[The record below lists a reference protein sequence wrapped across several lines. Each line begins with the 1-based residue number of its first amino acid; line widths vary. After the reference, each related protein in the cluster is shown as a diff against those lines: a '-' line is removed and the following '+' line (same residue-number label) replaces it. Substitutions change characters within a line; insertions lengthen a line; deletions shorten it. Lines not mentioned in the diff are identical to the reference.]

1 MAPRQKKARVQRH
14 GGDMVYPGI
23 RTEFGVTEQRTRKE
37 KWQEMCYES
46 GEIQPEKVL
55 RGQMR
60 SWKGVS

>member
-1 MAPRQKKARVQRH
+1 
-14 GGDMVYPGI
+14 MVYPGI
-23 RTEFGVTEQRTRKE
+23 HTEFGVTEQRTRKE